1 MGLVNQCS
9 LSTTNAWLYP
19 GCLNGCE
26 GGGEKLG
33 RDPQIGQ
40 SMCWDIVGS
49 PFLSGAV
56 DLFNTVDDSTKG
68 CHVRGLLIGSI
79 CGLAREAYVS
89 CVSGFPYR
97 VYIDSNRC
105 DSQI

>member
-1 MGLVNQCS
+1 
-9 LSTTNAWLYP
+9 
-19 GCLNGCE
+19 
-26 GGGEKLG
+26 LG

-49 PFLSGAV
+49 LFFSGAV
-56 DLFNTVDDSTKG
+56 DLFNTVDDSIKG
-68 CHVRGLLIGSI
+68 YHVRRLLIGSI
-79 CGLAREAYVS
+79 YGLAQEAYVS

-97 VYIDSNRC
+97 VYIDSNRR